1 MLGGPGALDLPDIC
15 PPRSPHRSTEQLVS
29 MWAGRNGT
37 GRGTRDY
44 KAALVAATVTQ
55 GAPGPP
61 GSPGA
66 LSLTSLLHFL
76 HFLNYS

>member
-1 MLGGPGALDLPDIC
+1 MEGQEPWTCLTFAPHAPRTEALSSWSACGLGGMGLGEASGI
-15 PPRSPHRSTEQLVS
+15 
-29 MWAGRNGT
+29 
-37 GRGTRDY
+37 

-76 HFLNYS
+76 RFLNYS